1 MPIKSPSEYTPP
13 LSSSPDADVVVK
25 AGRAIWIVAAL
36 MMIATWMS
44 YRFAALSCNIW
55 SQSNALLAV
64 AVCIAVAHCYR
75 RWRPDP
81 FISIGAEGCAQLSV
95 ILTLGTLL
103 NYPLAAAAFPYRD
116 ADLHAIDLS
125 LGLDWRTYLHFFNT
139 HPTLGAIIDAAY
151 HSIRVQFLLVLGV
164 LVATSRFVRL
174 QQFILAITFSL
185 LVALV
190 IFAFVPATGAYI
202 FLQIP
207 SADYANLSPSFIY
220 MQHLEAM
227 RTGDESFLI
236 NAGSMEGLI
245 TFPSFHTV
253 CAILFAWALLPV
265 RILRWPIVA
274 LNVLMISSTPIS
286 GAHYF
291 IDLVAGSIVAALS
304 IACAALFTRMLRLG
318 SLSGILSP
326 GRADI
331 RSSPSPSV

>member
-207 SADYANLSPSFIY
+207 SADYANLSPS
-220 MQHLEAM
+220 
-227 RTGDESFLI
+227 
-236 NAGSMEGLI
+236 
-245 TFPSFHTV
+245 SFHTV